1 VVGDLNSGKVVAVR
15 LTHIRTGL
23 DVIALFE
30 GNEILVKNVK
40 DVLHDGGP
48 WYNILSKLRVP
59 HQHVTFGQRNL
70 VEQTF
75 RSFKH
80 SLSGM
85 DRHLPWNASEQSI
98 LTWIRAFVNVYNLLR

>member
-48 WYNILSKLRVP
+48 WYNILSKQSSSPTR
-59 HQHVTFGQRNL
+59 HV
-70 VEQTF
+70 
-75 RSFKH
+75 
-80 SLSGM
+80 
-85 DRHLPWNASEQSI
+85 
-98 LTWIRAFVNVYNLLR
+98 RAKELG